1 MVLKEQIHVEEGNH
15 MAENGEQPLRDEKHP
30 QLAASEREENKSFN
44 CKELNS
50 ANNLLELS

>member
-1 MVLKEQIHVEEGNH
+1 